1 MSNTLKDRVREATS
15 DETTSTDIALRDEDL
30 AWLASHQT
38 YFTDALPRHVDKT
51 HFIATARALWP
62 NLRKAKVNPNS
73 FIVALLACA
82 RFGLEPD
89 GKQAAIVPYKGI
101 ATFQPMYQGFIDLM
115 YRSGRVESVHFNWIR
130 EGDTWNYDAGARPPA
145 DFTHRPNLLRAGDN
159 EARPLLAYAFA
170 WLKGGSR
177 SQVIFLNRQQA
188 EEIRNKHSKSY
199 AKAEREG
206 TRDSTWHEHF
216 DAMWAK
222 SCVRRLAKVVPTS
235 PELIELLRADEDA
248 EQGVTPTIIRT
259 LPSAEQA
266 EPDGDA
272 SGEPP
277 VDAEVVGDDQP
288 EGGEQQAQ
296 AAAWPRTAQ
305 PGSRDTDGSE
315 AGESA

>member
-1 MSNTLKDRVREATS
+1 MSNTLKDRVREAAS
-15 DETTSTDIALRDEDL
+15 DETPSNDVALRDADL
-30 AWLASHQT
+30 AWLSSHQT
-38 YFTDALPRHVDKT
+38 YFTDALPRHVDKA

-62 NLRKAKVNPNS
+62 NLRKFNVTPNS
-73 FIVALLACA
+73 FITALLACA

-89 GKQAAIVPYKGI
+89 GKQAAIVPYKGV

-130 EGDTWNYDAGARPPA
+130 EGDIWNYDAGARPPA
-145 DFTHRPNLLRAGDN
+145 DFTHRPNLLRAGDD

-188 EEIRNKHSKSY
+188 EEIRDKHSKAY
-199 AKAEREG
+199 RDAERKG
-206 TRDSTWHEHF
+206 KHDSTWHLHF

-235 PELIELLRADEDA
+235 PELIELLKADEDA
-248 EQGVTPTIIRT
+248 EDYGITPPIIRT
-259 LPSAEQA
+259 LPSAAPQPE
-266 EPDGDA
+266 D

-277 VDAEVVGDDQP
+277 VDAEVVDDDQDDQP
-288 EGGEQQAQ
+288 EAVP
-296 AAAWPRTAQ
+296 WPTAAQ
-305 PGSRDTDGSE
+305 PGSGTREADDG
-315 AGESA
+315 GEPS